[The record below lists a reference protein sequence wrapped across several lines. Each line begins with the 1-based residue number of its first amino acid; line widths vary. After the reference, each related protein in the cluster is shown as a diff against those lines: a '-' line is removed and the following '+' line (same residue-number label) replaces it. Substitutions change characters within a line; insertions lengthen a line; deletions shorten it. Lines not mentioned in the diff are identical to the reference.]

1 MARLSHRLEYGLLRA
16 VAWVLERLRLDTAR
30 RIGAWL
36 GRLGYSPLGIR
47 RDVVERQLAG
57 AFPGLG
63 ANDVQELARR
73 SYSHLGRMAI
83 ELTLLRSLGR
93 ERVGELFEQDNDF
106 ALIEEAVRGGRGC
119 VLFTGH
125 VGNWELTGAYVA
137 WRGLDMDVVVR
148 RMANPLFDGYL
159 NRTRARL
166 GMRVVY
172 DSDAVRAIP
181 RAIRDGRVVGLVAD
195 QGVLGLASTYVPFF
209 GRPAKTPRGPAVF
222 AIRFNVPIIFCAAIL
237 QPSGRYRF
245 TAQVIPVADTGIRDA
260 DIDETVR
267 RFTQTLE
274 RVVRRH
280 PEQYFWHHRRWKR
293 QPADTPPELRDP
305 VKHHTPTA

>member
-1 MARLSHRLEYGLLRA
+1 MAKLSHRLEYGLLRA
-16 VAWVLERLRLDTAR
+16 VVWVLELLPLALSR

-47 RDVVERQLAG
+47 RDVVERQIAG

-63 ANDVQELARR
+63 ADDVSDLARR
-73 SYSHLGRMAI
+73 SYAHLGRMGI
-83 ELTLLRSLGR
+83 ELTLLRSLGK
-93 ERVGELFEQDNDF
+93 ERIGELFEADSDF
-106 ALIEEAVRGGRGC
+106 ALIDEALGGGRGC

-172 DSDAVRAIP
+172 DVDAVRAIP

-195 QGVLGLASTYVPFF
+195 QGVLGLASTFVPFF

-245 TAQVIPVADTGIRDA
+245 TAQTIPVAASGMRDA

-267 RFTQTLE
+267 RFTQVLE

-293 QPADTPPELRDP
+293 QPGDTPPELRDP
-305 VKHHTPTA
+305 VTHPVRPT

>member
-1 MARLSHRLEYGLLRA
+1 MPRLSHRLEYSLLRA
-16 VAWVLERLRLDTAR
+16 VVWVLERMPLDAAR
-30 RIGAWL
+30 RVGASL

-63 ANDVQELARR
+63 PHDVSTLARQ
-73 SYSHLGRMAI
+73 SYAHLGRMAI

-93 ERVGELFEQDNDF
+93 ERVGELFEADNDF
-106 ALIEEAVRGGRGC
+106 ALIEEAIRGGRGC

-245 TAQVIPVADTGIRDA
+245 TAQVIPVSDTGMRDA

-274 RVVRRH
+274 RVVRRY

-305 VKHHTPTA
+305 VKAHPPTA

>member
-1 MARLSHRLEYGLLRA
+1 MARLGHRLEYGVLRA
-16 VAWVLERLRLDTAR
+16 VVWLLELLPLGTAR

-36 GRLGYSPLGIR
+36 GRLGYRPLGIR
-47 RDVVERQLAG
+47 REVVERQIAG

-63 ANDVQELARR
+63 AGEVSSLARR
-73 SYSHLGRMAI
+73 SYDHLGRMGI

-93 ERVGELFEQDNDF
+93 ERIGELFEDDNDF
-106 ALIEEAVRGGRGC
+106 ALIEEATRGGRGC

-125 VGNWELTGAYVA
+125 VGSWELTGAYVA

-159 NRTRARL
+159 NRTRSRL

-172 DSDAVRAIP
+172 DSDAVRTIP

-195 QGVLGLASTYVPFF
+195 QGVLGLASTHVPFF

-222 AIRFNVPIIFCAAIL
+222 AIRFNVPIIFCAALL

-245 TAQVIPVADTGIRDA
+245 TAEVIPVADSGRRDA

-267 RFTQTLE
+267 RFTHTLE
-274 RVVRRH
+274 RTVRRY

-293 QPADTPPELRDP
+293 QPPDTPQELRDP
-305 VKHHTPTA
+305 VTHPVRPS

>member
-1 MARLSHRLEYGLLRA
+1 MARLSHRLEYGALRA
-16 VAWVLERLRLDTAR
+16 VVWALERLPLQTSR

-63 ANDVQELARR
+63 RTEIERLARQ
-73 SYSHLGRMAI
+73 SYAHLGRMGI
-83 ELTLLRSLGR
+83 ELSLLRSLGR
-93 ERVGELFEQDNDF
+93 ERIGELFETDNDF
-106 ALIEEAVRGGRGC
+106 ALVEDAIRGGRGC

-159 NRTRARL
+159 NRTRTRL
-166 GMRVVY
+166 GMRVVF
-172 DSDAVRAIP
+172 DADAVRAIP

-195 QGVLGLASTYVPFF
+195 QGVLGLASTFVPFF

-237 QPSGRYRF
+237 QPSGKYRF
-245 TAQVIPVADTGIRDA
+245 TAQLIPVAESGMRDA

-267 RFTQTLE
+267 RFTQVLE
-274 RVVRRH
+274 RTVRRH

-305 VKHHTPTA
+305 VTHPTPTE

>member
-1 MARLSHRLEYGLLRA
+1 MPRLTHRLEYGALRT
-16 VAWVLERLRLDTAR
+16 VIWLLERIPLEAAR
-30 RIGAWL
+30 RAGGWL
-36 GRLGYSPLGIR
+36 GRLGYRPFGVR
-47 RDVVERQLAG
+47 RVVVERQLAA
-57 AFPGLG
+57 AFPGL
-63 ANDVQELARR
+63 DQTRIEELALA
-73 SYSHLGRMAI
+73 SYNHLGRMSI
-83 ELTLLRSLGR
+83 ELALLRSLGK
-93 ERVGELFEQDNDF
+93 ERVGELFEEENDF
-106 ALIEEAVRGGRGC
+106 HTIEKALESGRGC

-137 WRGLDMDVVVR
+137 WRGLDMDVVAR

-159 NRTRARL
+159 NRSRTRL

-181 RAIRDGRVVGLVAD
+181 RALRDGRVVGLVAD

-222 AIRFNVPIIFCAAIL
+222 AIRFNVPIIFCAALL
-237 QPSGRYRF
+237 QPSGKYRF
-245 TAQVIPVADTGIRDA
+245 TAREIPVADSGVRDA

-267 RFTQTLE
+267 RFTESLEQT
-274 RVVRRH
+274 VRRY

-305 VKHHTPTA
+305 VAHPRIDP